1 MKNKKCIILNL
12 WIFFLISPFMV
23 MAQMPQIET
32 LDRGIVAVNMSKK
45 EGQKK
50 NGIFLSWRFLD
61 SDDKTTAF
69 NVYRDGKLLTET
81 PLTTVTNY
89 TDTEGTTSS
98 EYVIETLVGGKVT
111 KRDTVKEIWPNIYK
125 QIPLDRPKPGI
136 TPPYSVTVGGKLEDY
151 PNGQFYSYTPNDCSV
166 GDVDGDGKYE
176 IIVKWDPTNS
186 RDNSQRGYT
195 GEVYLDCYKLDG
207 QKLWR
212 INLGKNIRAGAHY
225 TQFMVYDLDGDGK
238 AEVAC
243 KTAPG
248 TIDGKGKAVLMGNDS
263 ADADYRNSRGMV
275 ITGSEYLTVFNGET
289 GAEITSVP
297 YSPLRGSVS
306 SWGDNYGN
314 RSERYLACI
323 AYLDGVRPSL
333 VMCRG
338 YYQRTALAAYNFDGK
353 ELTQL
358 WLHDSTKSGEGAYGQ
373 GNHNL
378 SVGDVDED
386 GCDEIVYG
394 ACVIDNDGS
403 LLYRTGLGHGDAIH
417 LTDFDP
423 DLPGLELFTPH
434 EETTAKY
441 GFDLHRAGTGEII
454 YGEYTGK
461 DVGRAGAGDID
472 PNYRGVESWTSEG
485 GVRDCKGNN
494 IGGSRP
500 AMNFR
505 VYWDGDL
512 QQAWQNG
519 SLYVPMEGETEGKE

>member
-1 MKNKKCIILNL
+1 MKRNYIYAALL
-12 WIFFLISPFMV
+12 YAF
-23 MAQMPQIET
+23 T
-32 LDRGIVAVNMSKK
+32 VAVTPAIAGQPQQEKIGRGVVAVK
-45 EGQKK
+45 TDEGV
-50 NGIFLSWRFLD
+50 FVSWRYLGTD
-61 SDDKTTAF
+61 SPSAGF
-69 NVYRDGKLLTET
+69 NLYRDGEKLNDEPIMTS
-81 PLTTVTNY
+81 TNY
-89 TDTEGTTSS
+89 VDKEGTAGSVYVVKRVDYGKETDIS
-98 EYVIETLVGGKVT
+98 EETGVWDKFYRKIKL
-111 KRDTVKEIWPNIYK
+111 
-125 QIPLDRPKPGI
+125 QRPPSGV
-136 TPPYSVTVGGKLEDY
+136 TPPYSVTNGDKKEDY
-151 PNGQFYSYTPNDCSV
+151 PNGPFYSYTPNDCSV

-186 RDNSQRGYT
+186 RDNSHYGIT
-195 GEVYLDCYKLDG
+195 GEVYLDCYKFDG
-207 QKLWR
+207 TQLWR
-212 INLGKNIRAGAHY
+212 INLGKNIRAGCHY

-353 ELTQL
+353 GLTQL

-394 ACVIDNDGS
+394 SCVIDNDGS
-403 LLYRTGLGHGDAIH
+403 LLYRTRWG
-417 LTDFDP
+417 
-423 DLPGLELFTPH
+423 
-434 EETTAKY
+434 
-441 GFDLHRAGTGEII
+441 HRA
-454 YGEYTGK
+454 
-461 DVGRAGAGDID
+461 
-472 PNYRGVESWTSEG
+472 
-485 GVRDCKGNN
+485 
-494 IGGSRP
+494 
-500 AMNFR
+500 AMKH
-505 VYWDGDL
+505 
-512 QQAWQNG
+512 
-519 SLYVPMEGETEGKE
+519 SL